1 MDTNQFKKYDDG
13 QYLKFINPSVVEK
26 DLRSLV
32 AILEGIR
39 SDGHV
44 NELENSKMYQWIN
57 NFKVYENKQPYK
69 DIINTIRFSLNDG
82 LLTEDEADNIVW
94 FCNQYIEKNGYY
106 TQITAGIQRLLG
118 LMKGL
123 AIDNEVNIIETKYLS
138 DWLDQHDYLKNTYP
152 YDEIYSL
159 ITKIEQDGIITE
171 GERNDL
177 LNFCS
182 FFTNEANDSNNLNL
196 VKGLNEGF
204 FQIDPQIIIQEK
216 TFCITGQS
224 VKFKRKEI
232 AEKIELYG
240 GFITDSV
247 TNTTNY
253 LVVCDEKND
262 SWAFTCYGKKV
273 EKAIKLRK
281 NGQQISIIHEFDLY
295 DELQSLGS

>member
-57 NFKVYENKQPYK
+57 SLKIYEDKQPYK

-224 VKFKRKEI
+224 LKFKRKEI

-247 TNTTNY
+247 TNATNY

>member
-57 NFKVYENKQPYK
+57 NFKIYENKQPYK

-123 AIDNEVNIIETKYLS
+123 AIDNDVNIIETKYLS

-171 GERNDL
+171 SERNDL

-182 FFTNEANDSNNLNL
+182 FFSNESNDSNNSVL

-224 VKFKRKEI
+224 LKFKRKEI
-232 AEKIELYG
+232 AERIELYG
-240 GFITDSV
+240 GFIADSV
-247 TNTTNY
+247 TNATNY

-295 DELQSLGS
+295 DALESLGS

>member
-13 QYLKFINPSVVEK
+13 QYLKFINPSIVEK

-57 NFKVYENKQPYK
+57 SLKIYEDKQPYK

-82 LLTEDEADNIVW
+82 VLSEDEADNIVW
-94 FCNQYIEKNGYY
+94 FCNQYIEKKGYY

-123 AIDNEVNIIETKYLS
+123 SIDNEVNIIETKYLS

-159 ITKIEQDGIITE
+159 ITKIEQDGNVTE
-171 GERNDL
+171 SERDDL

-182 FFTNEANDSNNLNL
+182 FFANESTESNNSGL
-196 VKGLNEGF
+196 VKGLNQGF

-247 TNTTNY
+247 TNATNY

-295 DELQSLGS
+295 DALESLGS

>member
-57 NFKVYENKQPYK
+57 SLKIYEDKQPYK

-82 LLTEDEADNIVW
+82 VLSEDEADNIVW

-138 DWLDQHDYLKNTYP
+138 EWLDQHDYLKNTYP

-171 GERNDL
+171 SERNDL

-182 FFTNEANDSNNLNL
+182 FFSNESNDSNNSVL

-224 VKFKRKEI
+224 LKFKRKEI